1 MTLHLK
7 SFFLGCLT
15 ALALGAGLMTLVS
28 SSPGADNSEVCF
40 APDVVSCVF
49 REPPNKKDESVT
61 YYHYSLHRILADNG
75 WRIAKVKLASP
86 KLIYIGVEKVPEAS
100 E

>member
-15 ALALGAGLMTLVS
+15 ALALGAGLLALVS
-28 SSPGADNSEVCF
+28 ASSGAGSSEVCF

-49 REPPNKKDESVT
+49 REPPNKKDDLVT
-61 YYHYSLHRILADNG
+61 YYHYSLHQIPGR
-75 WRIAKVKLASP
+75 
-86 KLIYIGVEKVPEAS
+86 
-100 E
+100 